1 MRRLIAERGWS
12 QREFARRLEMK
23 SSQANRLF
31 IRDSNPTPETLERI
45 ATVFGIDRA
54 SLLLAAGTLDQGGTV
69 RNDADR
75 RSERIRRPEGVVIRP
90 IYTSAPISVGAFGDT
105 GGIVQVPARLAGDDH
120 VIAVGVR
127 EDRPD
132 LELPADDYAL
142 IDREITT
149 PDDGDVCLIEQASM
163 IDLARWP
170 TTGRLLGVMIA
181 SGNWR
186 ARRRS

>member
-75 RSERIRRPEGVVIRP
+75 RSASARSGTQEGLFRCRP
-90 IYTSAPISVGAFGDT
+90 A
-105 GGIVQVPARLAGDDH
+105 
-120 VIAVGVR
+120 
-127 EDRPD
+127 
-132 LELPADDYAL
+132 
-142 IDREITT
+142 
-149 PDDGDVCLIEQASM
+149 
-163 IDLARWP
+163 
-170 TTGRLLGVMIA
+170 
-181 SGNWR
+181 
-186 ARRRS
+186 